1 MTIHRK
7 PLDAGAGGLM
17 VVLCLIWGLA
27 QVNLKMAAA
36 DISPLML
43 IALRS
48 GVAAVLVVLL
58 MFIRREGLSIQ
69 DGTWRPGLLV
79 AGLFTLEFFLIGEG
93 LRYTS
98 ASHMTVL
105 LYTAPIFAALG
116 LHLLM
121 PSERLSRAQWFG
133 IGLAFTGVAI
143 AFLFRPNHTQQNIDA
158 ADLLYGDLLSL
169 GAGIAWA
176 ATTVGCA
183 LLKARAGLGSTN
195 AAVSARWCF
204 FSPDYCGIFTR
215 KNRYSIHCARMG
227 QSDFSISY
235 CLLRKLPRLV
245 LAAQTL
251 QRIRAGGVFFSHTN
265 FWGSTRSRPARG
277 ATGNQFY
284 HWRGLCHRRNY
295 LGERFRMVK
304 ASNHAKMMRSIT
316 PELLYQ
322 TKLPI

>member
-1 MTIHRK
+1 MTSQRK

-27 QVNLKMAAA
+27 QVILKMAAA
-36 DISPLML
+36 DISPLMQ

-79 AGLFTLEFFLIGEG
+79 AGLFALEFFLIGEG

-121 PSERLSRAQWFG
+121 PSERLNRAQWLG

-143 AFLFRPNHTQQNIDA
+143 AFLLRPNQTQQNINA
-158 ADLLYGDLLSL
+158 ADLLYGDLLSI

-176 ATTVGCA
+176 ATTV
-183 LLKARAGLGSTN
+183 
-195 AAVSARWCF
+195 AVRCS
-204 FSPDYCGIFTR
+204 
-215 KNRYSIHCARMG
+215 
-227 QSDFSISY
+227 
-235 CLLRKLPRLV
+235 KLAQV
-245 LAAQTL
+245 SAAQTL
-251 QRIRAGGVFFSHTN
+251 LYQLAGAFFLLTAAAFLLEQTAIQFTALAWGSLIFQSLVVCFASYLAWFWLLKHYSASQLGVFSFLTPIFGVALGVGLLDEQLEISFIIGAAFVIAGIILVSASAWLKHQI
-265 FWGSTRSRPARG
+265 TR
-277 ATGNQFY
+277 
-284 HWRGLCHRRNY
+284 
-295 LGERFRMVK
+295 K
-304 ASNHAKMMRSIT
+304 
-316 PELLYQ
+316 
-322 TKLPI
+322 

>member
-1 MTIHRK
+1 MTSQRK

-27 QVNLKMAAA
+27 QVILKMAAA
-36 DISPLML
+36 DISPLMQ

-79 AGLFTLEFFLIGEG
+79 AGLFALEFFLIGEG

-121 PSERLSRAQWFG
+121 PSERLSRAQWLG

-143 AFLFRPNHTQQNIDA
+143 AFLLRPNQTQQNINA
-158 ADLLYGDLLSL
+158 ADLLYGDLLSI

-176 ATTVGCA
+176 ATTV
-183 LLKARAGLGSTN
+183 
-195 AAVSARWCF
+195 AVRCS
-204 FSPDYCGIFTR
+204 
-215 KNRYSIHCARMG
+215 
-227 QSDFSISY
+227 
-235 CLLRKLPRLV
+235 KLAQV
-245 LAAQTL
+245 SAAQTL
-251 QRIRAGGVFFSHTN
+251 LYQLAGAFFLLTAAAFLLEQTAIQFTALAWGSLIFQSLVVCFASYLAWFWLLKHYSASQLGVFSFLTPIFGVALGVGLLDEQLEIS
-265 FWGSTRSRPARG
+265 FIIG
-277 ATGNQFY
+277 ATFVIAGII
-284 HWRGLCHRRNY
+284 L
-295 LGERFRMVK
+295 VS
-304 ASNHAKMMRSIT
+304 ASAWLKHQIT
-316 PELLYQ
+316 R
-322 TKLPI
+322 K

>member
-1 MTIHRK
+1 
-7 PLDAGAGGLM
+7 M

-27 QVNLKMAAA
+27 QVILKMAAA
-36 DISPLML
+36 DISPLMQ

-79 AGLFTLEFFLIGEG
+79 AGLFALEFFLIGEG

-121 PSERLSRAQWFG
+121 PSERLNRAQWLG

-143 AFLFRPNHTQQNIDA
+143 AFLLRPNQTQQNINA
-158 ADLLYGDLLSL
+158 ADLLYGDLLSI

-176 ATTVGCA
+176 ATTV
-183 LLKARAGLGSTN
+183 
-195 AAVSARWCF
+195 AVRCS
-204 FSPDYCGIFTR
+204 
-215 KNRYSIHCARMG
+215 
-227 QSDFSISY
+227 
-235 CLLRKLPRLV
+235 KLAQV
-245 LAAQTL
+245 SAAQTL
-251 QRIRAGGVFFSHTN
+251 LYQLAGAFFLLTAAAFLLEQTAIQFTALAWGSLIFQSLVVCFASYLAWFWLLKHYSASQLGVFSFLTPIFGVALGVGLLDEQLEISFIIGAAFVIAGIILVSASAWLKHQI
-265 FWGSTRSRPARG
+265 TR
-277 ATGNQFY
+277 
-284 HWRGLCHRRNY
+284 
-295 LGERFRMVK
+295 K
-304 ASNHAKMMRSIT
+304 
-316 PELLYQ
+316 
-322 TKLPI
+322 

>member
-1 MTIHRK
+1 MTSQRK

-27 QVNLKMAAA
+27 QVILKMAAA
-36 DISPLML
+36 DISPLMQ

-79 AGLFTLEFFLIGEG
+79 AGLFALEFFLIGEG

-105 LYTAPIFAALG
+105 LYTAPIFSALG

-121 PSERLSRAQWFG
+121 PSERLSRAQWLG

-143 AFLFRPNHTQQNIDA
+143 AFLLRPNQTQQNINA
-158 ADLLYGDLLSL
+158 ADLLYGDLLSI

-176 ATTVGCA
+176 ATTV
-183 LLKARAGLGSTN
+183 
-195 AAVSARWCF
+195 AVRCS
-204 FSPDYCGIFTR
+204 
-215 KNRYSIHCARMG
+215 
-227 QSDFSISY
+227 
-235 CLLRKLPRLV
+235 KLAQV
-245 LAAQTL
+245 SAAQTL
-251 QRIRAGGVFFSHTN
+251 LYQLAGAFFLLTAAAFLLEQTAIQFTALAWGSLIFQSLVVCFASYLAWFWLLKHYSASQLGVFSFLTPIFGVALGVGLLDEQLEISFIIGAAFVIAGIILVSASAWLKHQI
-265 FWGSTRSRPARG
+265 TR
-277 ATGNQFY
+277 
-284 HWRGLCHRRNY
+284 
-295 LGERFRMVK
+295 K
-304 ASNHAKMMRSIT
+304 
-316 PELLYQ
+316 
-322 TKLPI
+322 

>member
-79 AGLFTLEFFLIGEG
+79 AGLFALEFFLIGEG

-176 ATTVGCA
+176 ATTV
-183 LLKARAGLGSTN
+183 
-195 AAVSARWCF
+195 AVRCS
-204 FSPDYCGIFTR
+204 
-215 KNRYSIHCARMG
+215 
-227 QSDFSISY
+227 
-235 CLLRKLPRLV
+235 RLAQV
-245 LAAQTL
+245 SAAQTL
-251 QRIRAGGVFFSHTN
+251 LYQLAGAFFLLTTAAFLLEQTAIQFTALAWGSLIFQSLIVCFASYLAWFWLLKHYSASELGVFSFLTPIFGVALGVGLLEEQLEISFIIGAAFVIAGIILVSASAWLKHQI
-265 FWGSTRSRPARG
+265 TR
-277 ATGNQFY
+277 
-284 HWRGLCHRRNY
+284 
-295 LGERFRMVK
+295 K
-304 ASNHAKMMRSIT
+304 
-316 PELLYQ
+316 
-322 TKLPI
+322 

>member
-79 AGLFTLEFFLIGEG
+79 AGLFALEFFLIGEG

-176 ATTVGCA
+176 ATTV
-183 LLKARAGLGSTN
+183 
-195 AAVSARWCF
+195 AVRCS
-204 FSPDYCGIFTR
+204 
-215 KNRYSIHCARMG
+215 
-227 QSDFSISY
+227 
-235 CLLRKLPRLV
+235 RLAQV
-245 LAAQTL
+245 SAAQTL
-251 QRIRAGGVFFSHTN
+251 LYQLAGAFFLLTTAAFLLEKTAIQFTALAWGSLIFQSLIVCFASYLAWFWLLKHYSASELGVFSFLTPIFGVALGVGLLEEQLEISFIIGAAFVIAGIILVSASAWLKHQI
-265 FWGSTRSRPARG
+265 TR
-277 ATGNQFY
+277 
-284 HWRGLCHRRNY
+284 
-295 LGERFRMVK
+295 K
-304 ASNHAKMMRSIT
+304 
-316 PELLYQ
+316 
-322 TKLPI
+322 

>member
-1 MTIHRK
+1 MTSQRK

-27 QVNLKMAAA
+27 QVILKMAAA
-36 DISPLML
+36 DISPLMQ

-79 AGLFTLEFFLIGEG
+79 AGLFALEFFLIGEG

-121 PSERLSRAQWFG
+121 PSERLSRAQWLG

-143 AFLFRPNHTQQNIDA
+143 AFLLRPNQTQQNINA
-158 ADLLYGDLLSL
+158 ADLLYGDLLSI

-176 ATTVGCA
+176 ATTV
-183 LLKARAGLGSTN
+183 
-195 AAVSARWCF
+195 AVRCS
-204 FSPDYCGIFTR
+204 
-215 KNRYSIHCARMG
+215 
-227 QSDFSISY
+227 
-235 CLLRKLPRLV
+235 KLAQV
-245 LAAQTL
+245 SAAQTL
-251 QRIRAGGVFFSHTN
+251 LYQLAGAFFLLTAAAFLLEQTAIQFTALAWGSLIFQSLVVCFASYLAWFWLLKHYSASQLGVFSFLTPIFGVALGVGLLDEQLEISFIVGAAFVIAGIILVSASAWLKHQI
-265 FWGSTRSRPARG
+265 TR
-277 ATGNQFY
+277 
-284 HWRGLCHRRNY
+284 
-295 LGERFRMVK
+295 K
-304 ASNHAKMMRSIT
+304 
-316 PELLYQ
+316 
-322 TKLPI
+322 

>member
-1 MTIHRK
+1 MTSHRN
-7 PLDAGAGGLM
+7 PLDAGASGLM

-27 QVNLKMAAA
+27 QVILKMAAT
-36 DISPLML
+36 DISPLMQ

-48 GVAAVLVVLL
+48 GVAAVLVVFL

-79 AGLFTLEFFLIGEG
+79 AGLFALEFFLIGEG

-143 AFLFRPNHTQQNIDA
+143 AFLLRPNYIEQNISA
-158 ADLLYGDLLSL
+158 TDLLYGDLLSI

-176 ATTVGCA
+176 ATTV
-183 LLKARAGLGSTN
+183 
-195 AAVSARWCF
+195 AVRCS
-204 FSPDYCGIFTR
+204 
-215 KNRYSIHCARMG
+215 
-227 QSDFSISY
+227 
-235 CLLRKLPRLV
+235 RLAQV
-245 LAAQTL
+245 SAAQTL
-251 QRIRAGGVFFSHTN
+251 LYQLAGAFFLLTAAAFLLEQTTIEFTALTWGSLIFQSLVVCFASYLAWFWLLKHYSASQLGVFSFLTPIFGVALGVS
-265 FWGSTRSRPARG
+265 
-277 ATGNQFY
+277 
-284 HWRGLCHRRNY
+284 L
-295 LGERFRMVK
+295 LGEQLEISFIIGAAFVIVGLILVS
-304 ASNHAKMMRSIT
+304 ASGWLKHQIT
-316 PELLYQ
+316 R
-322 TKLPI
+322 K

>member
-1 MTIHRK
+1 
-7 PLDAGAGGLM
+7 M

-27 QVNLKMAAA
+27 QVILKMAAA
-36 DISPLML
+36 DISPLMQ

-79 AGLFTLEFFLIGEG
+79 AGLFALEFFLIGEG

-121 PSERLSRAQWFG
+121 PSERLSRAQWLG

-143 AFLFRPNHTQQNIDA
+143 AFLLRPNQTQQNINA
-158 ADLLYGDLLSL
+158 ADLLYGDLLSI

-176 ATTVGCA
+176 ATTV
-183 LLKARAGLGSTN
+183 
-195 AAVSARWCF
+195 AVRCS
-204 FSPDYCGIFTR
+204 
-215 KNRYSIHCARMG
+215 
-227 QSDFSISY
+227 
-235 CLLRKLPRLV
+235 KLAQV
-245 LAAQTL
+245 SAAQTL
-251 QRIRAGGVFFSHTN
+251 LYQLAGAFFLLTAAAFLLEQTAIQFTALAWGSLIFQSLVVCFASYLAWFWLLKHYSASQLGVFSFLTPIFGVALGVGLLDEQLEISFIIGAAFVIAGIILVSASAWLKHQI
-265 FWGSTRSRPARG
+265 TR
-277 ATGNQFY
+277 
-284 HWRGLCHRRNY
+284 
-295 LGERFRMVK
+295 K
-304 ASNHAKMMRSIT
+304 
-316 PELLYQ
+316 
-322 TKLPI
+322 

>member
-1 MTIHRK
+1 
-7 PLDAGAGGLM
+7 M

-27 QVNLKMAAA
+27 QVILKMAAA
-36 DISPLML
+36 DISPLMQ

-79 AGLFTLEFFLIGEG
+79 AGLFALEFFLIGEG

-121 PSERLSRAQWFG
+121 PSERLSRAQWLG

-143 AFLFRPNHTQQNIDA
+143 AFLLRPNQTQQNINA
-158 ADLLYGDLLSL
+158 ADLLYGDLLSI

-176 ATTVGCA
+176 ATTV
-183 LLKARAGLGSTN
+183 
-195 AAVSARWCF
+195 AVRCS
-204 FSPDYCGIFTR
+204 
-215 KNRYSIHCARMG
+215 
-227 QSDFSISY
+227 
-235 CLLRKLPRLV
+235 KLAQV
-245 LAAQTL
+245 SAAQTL
-251 QRIRAGGVFFSHTN
+251 LYQLAGAFFLLTAAAFLLEQTAIQFTALAWGSLIFQSLVVCFASYLAWFWLLKHYSASQLGVFSFLTPIFGVALGVGLLDEQLEIS
-265 FWGSTRSRPARG
+265 FIIGAAFVIAGIILVSTSAWLKH
-277 ATGNQFY
+277 Q
-284 HWRGLCHRRNY
+284 
-295 LGERFRMVK
+295 
-304 ASNHAKMMRSIT
+304 IT
-316 PELLYQ
+316 R
-322 TKLPI
+322 K

>member
-1 MTIHRK
+1 
-7 PLDAGAGGLM
+7 M

-27 QVNLKMAAA
+27 QVILKMAAA
-36 DISPLML
+36 DISPLMQ

-79 AGLFTLEFFLIGEG
+79 AGLFALEFFLIGEG

-121 PSERLSRAQWFG
+121 PSERLSRAQWLG

-143 AFLFRPNHTQQNIDA
+143 AFLLRPNQTQQNINA
-158 ADLLYGDLLSL
+158 ADLLYGDLLSI

-176 ATTVGCA
+176 ATTV
-183 LLKARAGLGSTN
+183 
-195 AAVSARWCF
+195 AVRCS
-204 FSPDYCGIFTR
+204 
-215 KNRYSIHCARMG
+215 
-227 QSDFSISY
+227 
-235 CLLRKLPRLV
+235 KLAQV
-245 LAAQTL
+245 SAAQTL
-251 QRIRAGGVFFSHTN
+251 LYQLAGAFFLLTTAAFLLEQTAIQFTALAWGSLIFQSLVVCFASYLAWFWLLKHYSASQLGVFSFLTPIFGVALGVGLLDEQLEISFIIGAAFVIAGIILVSASAWLKHQI
-265 FWGSTRSRPARG
+265 TR
-277 ATGNQFY
+277 
-284 HWRGLCHRRNY
+284 
-295 LGERFRMVK
+295 K
-304 ASNHAKMMRSIT
+304 
-316 PELLYQ
+316 
-322 TKLPI
+322 

>member
-1 MTIHRK
+1 
-7 PLDAGAGGLM
+7 M

-27 QVNLKMAAA
+27 QVILKMAAA
-36 DISPLML
+36 DISPLMQ

-79 AGLFTLEFFLIGEG
+79 AGLFALEFFLIGEG

-121 PSERLSRAQWFG
+121 PSERLSRAQWLG

-143 AFLFRPNHTQQNIDA
+143 AFLLRPNQTQQNINA
-158 ADLLYGDLLSL
+158 ADLLYGDLLSI

-176 ATTVGCA
+176 ATTV
-183 LLKARAGLGSTN
+183 
-195 AAVSARWCF
+195 AVRCS
-204 FSPDYCGIFTR
+204 
-215 KNRYSIHCARMG
+215 
-227 QSDFSISY
+227 
-235 CLLRKLPRLV
+235 KLAQV
-245 LAAQTL
+245 SAAQTL
-251 QRIRAGGVFFSHTN
+251 LYQLAGAFFLLTAAAFLLEQTAIQFTALAWGSLIFQSLVVCFASYLAWFWLLKHYSASQLGVFSFLTPIFGVALGVGLLDEQLEISFIIGAAFVITGIILVSASAWLKHQI
-265 FWGSTRSRPARG
+265 TR
-277 ATGNQFY
+277 
-284 HWRGLCHRRNY
+284 
-295 LGERFRMVK
+295 K
-304 ASNHAKMMRSIT
+304 
-316 PELLYQ
+316 
-322 TKLPI
+322 

>member
-1 MTIHRK
+1 
-7 PLDAGAGGLM
+7 M

-27 QVNLKMAAA
+27 QVILKMAAA
-36 DISPLML
+36 DISPLMQ

-79 AGLFTLEFFLIGEG
+79 AGLFALEFFLIGEG

-121 PSERLSRAQWFG
+121 PSERLSRAQWLG

-143 AFLFRPNHTQQNIDA
+143 AFLLRPNQTQQNINA
-158 ADLLYGDLLSL
+158 ADLLYGDLLAI

-176 ATTVGCA
+176 ATTV
-183 LLKARAGLGSTN
+183 
-195 AAVSARWCF
+195 AVRCS
-204 FSPDYCGIFTR
+204 
-215 KNRYSIHCARMG
+215 
-227 QSDFSISY
+227 
-235 CLLRKLPRLV
+235 KLAQV
-245 LAAQTL
+245 SAAQTL
-251 QRIRAGGVFFSHTN
+251 LYQLAGAFFLLTAAAFLLEQTAIQFTALAWGSLIFQSLVVCFASYLAWFWLLKHYSASQLGVFSFLTPIFGVALGVGLLDEQLEISFIIGAAFVIAGIILVSASAWLKHQI
-265 FWGSTRSRPARG
+265 TR
-277 ATGNQFY
+277 
-284 HWRGLCHRRNY
+284 
-295 LGERFRMVK
+295 K
-304 ASNHAKMMRSIT
+304 
-316 PELLYQ
+316 
-322 TKLPI
+322 

>member
-1 MTIHRK
+1 
-7 PLDAGAGGLM
+7 M

-27 QVNLKMAAA
+27 QVILKMAAA
-36 DISPLML
+36 DISPLMQ

-79 AGLFTLEFFLIGEG
+79 AGLFALEFFLIGEG

-121 PSERLSRAQWFG
+121 PSERLSRAQWLG

-143 AFLFRPNHTQQNIDA
+143 AFLLRPNQTQQNINA
-158 ADLLYGDLLSL
+158 ADLLYGDLLSI

-176 ATTVGCA
+176 ATTV
-183 LLKARAGLGSTN
+183 
-195 AAVSARWCF
+195 AVRCS
-204 FSPDYCGIFTR
+204 
-215 KNRYSIHCARMG
+215 
-227 QSDFSISY
+227 
-235 CLLRKLPRLV
+235 KLAQV
-245 LAAQTL
+245 SAAQTL
-251 QRIRAGGVFFSHTN
+251 LYQLAGAFFLLTAAAFLLEQTAIQFTALAWGSLIFQSLVVCFASYLAWFWLLKHYSASQLGVFSFLTPIFGVALGVGLLDEQLEIS
-265 FWGSTRSRPARG
+265 FIIGAAFVIAGIILVSASTWLKH
-277 ATGNQFY
+277 Q
-284 HWRGLCHRRNY
+284 
-295 LGERFRMVK
+295 
-304 ASNHAKMMRSIT
+304 IT
-316 PELLYQ
+316 R
-322 TKLPI
+322 K

>member
-1 MTIHRK
+1 MSSHRK

-36 DISPLML
+36 DISPLMQ

-48 GVAAVLVVLL
+48 GVAAVLVILL

-79 AGLFTLEFFLIGEG
+79 AGLFALEFFLIGEG

-121 PSERLSRAQWFG
+121 PSERLTRVQWFG

-143 AFLFRPNHTQQNIDA
+143 AFLLRPNHTQQKLDA
-158 ADLLYGDLLSL
+158 ADLLYGDLLAL
-169 GAGIAWA
+169 GAGVAWA
-176 ATTVGCA
+176 ATTV
-183 LLKARAGLGSTN
+183 
-195 AAVSARWCF
+195 AVRCS
-204 FSPDYCGIFTR
+204 
-215 KNRYSIHCARMG
+215 
-227 QSDFSISY
+227 
-235 CLLRKLPRLV
+235 RLAQV
-245 LAAQTL
+245 SAAQTL
-251 QRIRAGGVFFSHTN
+251 LYQLVGAFLLLTAAAFLLEQTAIQFTPLAWGSLIFQSLVVCFASYLAWFWLLKHYSASQLGVFSFLTPI
-265 FWGSTRSRPARG
+265 FGVALG
-277 ATGNQFY
+277 V
-284 HWRGLCHRRNY
+284 GL
-295 LGERFRMVK
+295 LGEQLEISFIIGAAFVIAGIVLVS
-304 ASNHAKMMRSIT
+304 ASAWLKHQMTRK
-316 PELLYQ
+316 
-322 TKLPI
+322 

>member
-1 MTIHRK
+1 MTSHRK
-7 PLDAGAGGLM
+7 PLDTGASGLM

-48 GVAAVLVVLL
+48 GVAAVLVMLL
-58 MFIRREGLSIQ
+58 MFIRREALSIH

-79 AGLFTLEFFLIGEG
+79 AGLFALEFFLIGEG

-143 AFLFRPNHTQQNIDA
+143 AFLLRPNHTQQNTNA
-158 ADLLYGDLLSL
+158 ADVLYGDLLSL

-176 ATTVGCA
+176 ATTVAIRCSRLA
-183 LLKARAGLGSTN
+183 Q
-195 AAVSARWCF
+195 VS
-204 FSPDYCGIFTR
+204 
-215 KNRYSIHCARMG
+215 
-227 QSDFSISY
+227 
-235 CLLRKLPRLV
+235 
-245 LAAQTL
+245 AAQTL
-251 QRIRAGGVFFSHTN
+251 LYQLAGAFFLLTTAAFLLEQTTIQFTALAWASLIFQSLVVCFASYLAWFWLLKHYSASQLGVFSFLTPIFGVALGVGLLDEQLEISFIIGAAFVITGIILVSASGWLKHQI
-265 FWGSTRSRPARG
+265 TR
-277 ATGNQFY
+277 
-284 HWRGLCHRRNY
+284 
-295 LGERFRMVK
+295 K
-304 ASNHAKMMRSIT
+304 
-316 PELLYQ
+316 
-322 TKLPI
+322 

>member
-1 MTIHRK
+1 
-7 PLDAGAGGLM
+7 M

-27 QVNLKMAAA
+27 QVILKMAAA
-36 DISPLML
+36 DISPLMQ

-79 AGLFTLEFFLIGEG
+79 AGLFALEFFLIGEG

-121 PSERLSRAQWFG
+121 PSERLSRAQWLG

-143 AFLFRPNHTQQNIDA
+143 AFLLRPNQTQQNINA
-158 ADLLYGDLLSL
+158 ADLLYGDLLAI

-176 ATTVGCA
+176 ATTV
-183 LLKARAGLGSTN
+183 
-195 AAVSARWCF
+195 AVRCS
-204 FSPDYCGIFTR
+204 
-215 KNRYSIHCARMG
+215 
-227 QSDFSISY
+227 
-235 CLLRKLPRLV
+235 KLAQV
-245 LAAQTL
+245 SAAQTL
-251 QRIRAGGVFFSHTN
+251 LYQLAGAFFLLTAAAFLLEQTAIQFTALAWGSLIFQSLVVCFASYLAWFWLLKHYSASQLGVFSFLTPIFGVALGVGLLEEQLDFSFIIGAALVIAGIILVSASAWLKHQM
-265 FWGSTRSRPARG
+265 TR
-277 ATGNQFY
+277 
-284 HWRGLCHRRNY
+284 
-295 LGERFRMVK
+295 K
-304 ASNHAKMMRSIT
+304 
-316 PELLYQ
+316 
-322 TKLPI
+322 